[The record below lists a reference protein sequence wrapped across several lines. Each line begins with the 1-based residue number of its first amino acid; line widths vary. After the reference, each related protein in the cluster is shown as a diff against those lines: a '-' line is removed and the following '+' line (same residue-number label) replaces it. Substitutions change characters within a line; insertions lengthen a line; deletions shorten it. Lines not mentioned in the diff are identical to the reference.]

1 MFNLNKD
8 KDIDYAI
15 NINFPHRIYF
25 TKISNP
31 ELDDGAL
38 LYINRILSEAI
49 KKSGHSFPLHFLD
62 EKTERDIYFIKV
74 GVLAAYNVILKGFGK
89 I

>member
-1 MFNLNKD
+1 MFNLN

-31 ELDDGAL
+31 ELDDSTL
-38 LYINRILSEAI
+38 LYINRILFEAI
-49 KKSGHSFPLHFLD
+49 KKFGQPINILD
-62 EKTERDIYFIKV
+62 EKTLRDIYFIKV
-74 GVLAAYNVILKGFGK
+74 GVLTAYNAILKGFGK